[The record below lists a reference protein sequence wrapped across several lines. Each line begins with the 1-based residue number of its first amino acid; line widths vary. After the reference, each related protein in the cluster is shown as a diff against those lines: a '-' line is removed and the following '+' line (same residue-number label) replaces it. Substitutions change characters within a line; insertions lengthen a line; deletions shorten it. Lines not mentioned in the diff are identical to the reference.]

1 MAIDNLA
8 IGIAKAIVY
17 TRTKTKT
24 KFEIFKINSVSRT
37 RTDEV
42 SAIVMKTV
50 GEAVHDL
57 QLQGKIKSM
66 TYDIEIAHLTIAI
79 HLHHLG
85 EVRDDLAVTDPHLYP
100 AADAGYLDP
109 LFEKSTGPQ
118 NSIPYHWTNTEEA
131 LILRNFYASTL
142 LSYTPPAQTTMH

>member
-8 IGIAKAIVY
+8 IRIAKAIVY

-57 QLQGKIKSM
+57 QLQGEIK
-66 TYDIEIAHLTIAI
+66 
-79 HLHHLG
+79 LHSQ
-85 EVRDDLAVTDPHLYP
+85 E
-100 AADAGYLDP
+100 
-109 LFEKSTGPQ
+109 
-118 NSIPYHWTNTEEA
+118 
-131 LILRNFYASTL
+131 
-142 LSYTPPAQTTMH
+142 